1 MRDYDAHAW
10 GGIELVFFYS
20 VDHRDNTESKSN
32 SEDLYVETQLKVMV
46 L

>member
-1 MRDYDAHAW
+1 MLMVW
-10 GGIELVFFYS
+10 GIELVFFYS

-32 SEDLYVETQLKVMV
+32 SEDLKCRNPSEVIV